1 MRTASSPAAIA
12 PRASPARASG
22 SAPST
27 TARRCGWRRRCR
39 LPRCTTRAAIP
50 WGMLVDSNDLLLMG
64 LLLLAALSI
73 GAVVFLLVNPYLSGE
88 RRADKRIQGVTESR
102 TARIAVKA
110 QAEAAQ
116 SRRRQVADTLKDL
129 EDRQKAREKIT
140 MRLRL
145 QRAGLDFSTRSFWVA
160 SLACGLIVAASI
172 WASAPNLPM
181 IVPLLGLFAGALGLP
196 RWILARITR
205 RRQTKFI
212 DEFANAIDVIVRGVK
227 SGLPLPEC
235 LGIIARESPQPV
247 SGEFTELV
255 EQQRVGVPL
264 SEAFERMMLRMPMP
278 EVRFFA
284 IVIAI
289 QQQAGGNLSEALGN
303 LSGVLRDRKRLQAK
317 VRALSA
323 EAKASAAVLG
333 ALPFVVMI
341 LVYIT
346 TPAYISLLWT
356 TNFGQFLLACGGCW
370 MTVGVLVMKKMINFK
385 Y

>member
-1 MRTASSPAAIA
+1 MLAA
-12 PRASPARASG
+12 ARWVT
-22 SAPST
+22 PV
-27 TARRCGWRRRCR
+27 
-39 LPRCTTRAAIP
+39 P
-50 WGMLVDSNDLLLMG
+50 DNDFLLIG
-64 LLLLAALSI
+64 LLLLAALSM
-73 GAVVFLLVNPYLSGE
+73 GVVVFLLVNPYFSGE
-88 RRADKRIQGVTESR
+88 RNADRRIQGVTESKS
-102 TARIAVKA
+102 TRIAVKA
-110 QAEAAQ
+110 QADAAQ
-116 SRRRQVADTLKDL
+116 SRRRQVADTLKEL
-129 EDRQKAREKIT
+129 EDRQKTREKVS

-145 QRAGLDFSTRSFWVA
+145 QRAGLDIAPRAFWM
-160 SLACGLIVAASI
+160 SSMACGVVVAASI
-172 WASAPNLPM
+172 WLSAPNLP
-181 IVPLLGLFAGALGLP
+181 IVVPLLGLFVGALGLP
-196 RWILARITR
+196 RWILARLTK
-205 RRQTKFI
+205 RRQTKFT

-247 SGEFTELV
+247 AGEFTELV

-264 SEAFERMMLRMPMP
+264 GEAFERMMTRMPMP

-333 ALPFVVMI
+333 ALPFIVMI
-341 LVYIT
+341 LVYIS
-346 TPAYISLLWT
+346 TPAYITLLWT

-370 MTVGVLVMKKMINFK
+370 MTIGVLVMRKMINFK

>member
-1 MRTASSPAAIA
+1 MPAA
-12 PRASPARASG
+12 
-22 SAPST
+22 
-27 TARRCGWRRRCR
+27 
-39 LPRCTTRAAIP
+39 TRWVMPVSSDDI
-50 WGMLVDSNDLLLMG
+50 LLLG
-64 LLLLAALSI
+64 LLLLAAVSI
-73 GAVVFLLVNPYLSGE
+73 GAVVYLLVNPYFSGE
-88 RRADKRIQGVTESR
+88 RRTDQRIQGVTESR
-102 TARIAVKA
+102 SNRVAAKA
-110 QAEAAQ
+110 QADAVQ
-116 SRRRQVADTLKDL
+116 SRRRQVSETLKEL
-129 EDRQKAREKIT
+129 EDRQKTREKVS

-145 QRAGLDFSTRSFWVA
+145 QRAGLEISPRAFWIC
-160 SLACGLIVAASI
+160 SLVCGVIVAASI
-172 WASAPNLPM
+172 WLSAPNLPI
-181 IVPLLGLFAGALGLP
+181 IVPLLGFFVGALGLP
-196 RWILARITR
+196 RWILARITK
-205 RRQTKFI
+205 RRQTKFT

-235 LGIIARESPQPV
+235 LGIIARESPEPV
-247 SGEFTELV
+247 AGEFTELV

-264 SEAFERMMLRMPMP
+264 GEAFERMMTRMPMA

-303 LSGVLRDRKRLQAK
+303 LSGVLRDRKRLAAK

-346 TPAYISLLWT
+346 TPAYITLLWT
-356 TNFGQFLLACGGCW
+356 TNFGQFLLACGACW
-370 MTVGVLVMKKMINFK
+370 MTIGVLVMKKMINFK